1 MYGYNNNMADYKVQS
16 ERDNEGFV
24 YTRSFRKIYRMFRSM
39 KNRKGRFVLI
49 IGSPGTGKSA
59 NIYSALKSLDLN
71 VYDPTLFLDNPNMS
85 SSEVFTEFYKTLRE
99 DLDVE
104 SNEEVYRKVQE
115 YDLVLLADKL
125 LDSEFI
131 DKDKV
136 GLSLW
141 SLNKGFD
148 TFPFYFGVLMEFM
161 KHRIDLEKINV
172 VIQTAFVF
180 RMRDVKYDLLTDFH
194 IFSLILVNIIGLF
207 FEVIRISYSEEETI
221 QIVRQNFKDVDE
233 EQIKH
238 CIKKYGCRPRFIF
251 ESLERRNKNIQRD

>member
-1 MYGYNNNMADYKVQS
+1 
-16 ERDNEGFV
+16 
-24 YTRSFRKIYRMFRSM
+24 MFRSL

-71 VYDPTLFLDNPNMS
+71 VYDPILFLDNDQMS
-85 SSEVFTEFYKTLRE
+85 SSEVFCEFYGTLRK
-99 DLDVE
+99 DIGVE
-104 SNEEVYRKVQE
+104 TNEEVYQKVQ
-115 YDLVLLADKL
+115 DFDMVLLADKL

-148 TFPFYFGVLMEFM
+148 TFPFYFGVFMEYL
-161 KHRIDLEKINV
+161 KHRKDLEKVNV

-180 RMRDVKYDLLTDFH
+180 RFRGVKYDLLTDFY
-194 IFSLILVNIIGLF
+194 IFSEIFISILNLF
-207 FEVIRISYSEEETI
+207 FEVIQISNSEEETL
-221 QIVRQNFKDVDE
+221 QIVKNNFKDVDE
-233 EQIKH
+233 EQIKS
-238 CIKKYGCRPRFIF
+238 CINKYGCKPRFIF
-251 ESLERRNKNIQRD
+251 EALEKRKIDRNKKNTRIKRI

>member
-1 MYGYNNNMADYKVQS
+1 MVDYKVKS
-16 ERDNEGFV
+16 EGDNGDFV

-39 KNRKGRFVLI
+39 KNRKGIFVLI

-71 VYDPTLFLDNPNMS
+71 VYDPILFLDNPDMS
-85 SSEVFTEFYKTLRE
+85 SSEVFTEFYRTLRD
-99 DLDVE
+99 DLGVKT
-104 SNEEVYRKVQE
+104 NEEVYKKVQE

-131 DKDKV
+131 DGDKI

-148 TFPFYFGVLMEFM
+148 TFPFYFGILMEFL
-161 KHRIDLEKINV
+161 KHRKDLEKINV

-180 RMRDVKYDLLTDFH
+180 RMRGVKYDLLTDFH
-194 IFSLILVNIIGLF
+194 IFSQIFVFIISRF
-207 FEVIRISYSEEETI
+207 FEVIRISYTEAETM
-221 QIVRQNFKDVDE
+221 QIVRNNFKDVDE
-233 EQIKH
+233 EQIRS
-238 CIKKYGCRPRFIF
+238 CIKKYGCKPRFIF
-251 ESLERRNKNIQRD
+251 ESLEKSIKIN